1 MKSTVG
7 SWLEF
12 RFDPEKPIASRLRFG
27 NPLALVL
34 ARLDERPVSPY
45 AIDGGG

>member
-1 MKSTVG
+1 MKSIDD

-12 RFDPEKPIASRLRFG
+12 RFDPEKSIAYRLRFG
-27 NPLALVL
+27 DPITLVL
-34 ARLDERPVSPY
+34 PRLDERPVSPY